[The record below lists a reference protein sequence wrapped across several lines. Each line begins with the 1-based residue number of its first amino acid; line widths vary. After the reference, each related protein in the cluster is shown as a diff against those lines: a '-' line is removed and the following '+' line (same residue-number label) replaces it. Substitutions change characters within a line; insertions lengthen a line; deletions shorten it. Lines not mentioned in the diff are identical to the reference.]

1 MSKQEFKKFAAIA
14 LSAAMIFGSAF
25 TAFADEAGTGTGEGT
40 YEGGELKYPTL
51 SVTLPTIPEDTY
63 DYIADPNDLIEK
75 TNHEKYGDAATFSG
89 NTGIY
94 FKTVSGNDYSE
105 TSDALEVKNENAQD
119 IKVTVKMEVSKAGDK
134 AIKYANSANFTSEDN
149 ELYLAIATVSG
160 GDIVSGGDAGPV
172 ALSTSG
178 TTTSATASTTVAGV
192 PENYEPRYVS
202 SGDGYGYYLKDSGLA
217 DWNSCFFALTGAL
230 NKNAKWGDTVT
241 FPEIKITWSYAE
253 VTDAVYLDT
262 LTISPTTLS
271 VTATLPEGVK
281 VTKVELFK
289 AGSSTATAMTSG
301 THYTLSAGKYTFK
314 ADALTNWK
322 GGTLKFTYSDGKEDV
337 VTIQ

>member
-89 NTGIY
+89 DTGIY

-119 IKVTVKMEVSKAGDK
+119 SKVTVKMEVSKAGDK

-202 SGDGYGYYLKDSGLA
+202 SGDGYGYYLKDSGLV

-253 VTDAVYLDT
+253 VTDSVLSSN
-262 LTISPTTLS
+262 TISSTSKVLT
-271 VTATLPEGVK
+271 VAEGVT
-281 VTKVELFK
+281 VTKVTLVK
-289 AGSSTATAMTSG
+289 TSG
-301 THYTLSAGKYTFK
+301 AES
-314 ADALTNWK
+314 NVQS
-322 GGTLKFTYSDGKEDV
+322 GTYYIFADGKL
-337 VTIQ
+337 TINGEMLANNVGGKIRITFDNGKTEEVSIVK